1 MTESVLI
8 PTQINNSGKLGDT
21 TNTNQGCDAM
31 RFHFTYA
38 GFILAVL
45 LLPVGFVV
53 VSLGLWHQKFE
64 IFVYLSHPLM
74 GLAMTACVFKTAS
87 SYVTL
92 ILLLWPLEWILYGLL
107 IDFGISRRCS
117 AKNLDADAN
126 PQDDGSLTDEQAA
139 LLSNLGEIFRELP
152 PARQRALL
160 QKLQADDPG
169 GDDLPTVVNLPGGAS
184 SGADSFTQSE

>member
-64 IFVYLSHPLM
+64 IFVYSAHPLT
-74 GLAMTACVFKTAS
+74 GLAMTACVFKTFS

-107 IDFGISRRCS
+107 IDFGISCRCS
-117 AKNLDADAN
+117 AKNVTADAN
-126 PQDDGSLTDEQAA
+126 PQDDGSLTDEQAELLNKLEELFRDLPPTRQQA
-139 LLSNLGEIFRELP
+139 LLRTLRANSDR
-152 PARQRALL
+152 PATE
-160 QKLQADDPG
+160 KTP
-169 GDDLPTVVNLPGGAS
+169 
-184 SGADSFTQSE
+184 E